1 MSSTDHPL
9 TPVKIT
15 CPKWGM
21 EDLPLRE
28 IFMRI
33 KQAGYDGIEAVVS
46 EDEASQFV
54 ELVEEF
60 DLIFIGLYADIIP
73 GRLAEGTLKNYERKI
88 SFLASLN
95 PVFINAQ
102 TGKDSFSFEDNA
114 CLIDLAD
121 QISQQ
126 HAVPIYH
133 EVHRGK
139 FSFCPQMTMPMLDR
153 FPQMKMTAD
162 LSHWVNV
169 SESYL
174 EEYTEQLDR
183 LITHSSHIHARV
195 GFPEGPQVPDPRAP
209 EWSIALEKHLAWWDR
224 IIAKQ
229 RQSAQSLIT
238 ISPEFGPPPYMPTI
252 PHQNIPIASQWDI
265 NLFMRD
271 LLKSRYNQTHN
282 HA

>member
-1 MSSTDHPL
+1 MSSTDHPI

-60 DLIFIGLYADIIP
+60 DLIFIGLYADIIS
-73 GRLAEGTLKNYERKI
+73 GKLAEGTLEHYERKI

-95 PVFINAQ
+95 PVFINSQ

-126 HAVPIYH
+126 YAVPIYH

-153 FPQMKMTAD
+153 FPQMKMTA
-162 LSHWVNV
+162 LS
-169 SESYL
+169 
-174 EEYTEQLDR
+174 T
-183 LITHSSHIHARV
+183 
-195 GFPEGPQVPDPRAP
+195 
-209 EWSIALEKHLAWWDR
+209 
-224 IIAKQ
+224 
-229 RQSAQSLIT
+229 
-238 ISPEFGPPPYMPTI
+238 
-252 PHQNIPIASQWDI
+252 
-265 NLFMRD
+265 
-271 LLKSRYNQTHN
+271 
-282 HA
+282 